1 MRVFKSLRKIMKKD
15 ILWKCLQSFT
25 RIYAKTSANKQIFI
39 YVCVYVVVWSW
50 VKNQDYTSNH
60 PNFLWF
66 ERNWVFATNSD
77 FLITISLEPNAA
89 DLRYLKLWI
98 LLDQIIWVWNIKG
111 LLNRFLK
118 NSFAIN
124 NLINSKTTHLIFEY
138 NTCGVRIY
146 ARRSARPKMN
156 IFYYVTKKLR
166 KTIKKK
172 NIIRNAYFRSV
183 QRLFQSSLVY
193 LETLSKSY
201 FLLHTSCPSYHLQH

>member
-1 MRVFKSLRKIMKKD
+1 MRVATAMMENKEITTTLNKCVYLKVLRKIMKKD

-25 RIYAKTSANKQIFI
+25 RISIKTSANKQIFI
-39 YVCVYVVVWSW
+39 YVWIYVVVWSW

-98 LLDQIIWVWNIKG
+98 LLDEIIWVWNIKG
-111 LLNRFLK
+111 LQNRFLK
-118 NSFAIN
+118 ILRFKYFILFQRLNSFAIN

-156 IFYYVTKKLR
+156 LFRLCYKK
-166 KTIKKK
+166 IEE
-172 NIIRNAYFRSV
+172 NY
-183 QRLFQSSLVY
+183 
-193 LETLSKSY
+193 
-201 FLLHTSCPSYHLQH
+201 